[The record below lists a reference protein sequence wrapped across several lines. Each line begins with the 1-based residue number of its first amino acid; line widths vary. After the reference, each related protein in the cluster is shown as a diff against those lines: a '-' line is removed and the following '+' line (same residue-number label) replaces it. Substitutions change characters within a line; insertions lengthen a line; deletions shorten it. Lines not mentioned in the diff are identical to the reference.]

1 MLLRLP
7 LLLALQIGASAAPP
21 APQAPVRA
29 TQILASPDNGLQIT
43 VSVLDPQEAQSLFT
57 ELAERRDIPHGFL
70 PDGSF
75 ARAHKMV
82 RLLDDRNVTAAKAW
96 VLGELFVDSQR
107 FGEVGLTYHV
117 APAVFLREGRSTALY
132 VLDPSLFDK
141 PVPHA
146 AWKAKLLA
154 KPKAKL
160 ERAYF
165 TTRFAYDPRDRAKAM
180 SGYEEEALRDMNAT
194 NRECSRNLFMF
205 DHAKGSQRP

>member
-1 MLLRLP
+1 M
-7 LLLALQIGASAAPP
+7 LLALQIGASAASP
-21 APQAPVRA
+21 APQAPA
-29 TQILASPDNGLQIT
+29 EAPQILASPDNGLQIT
-43 VSVLDPQEAQSLFT
+43 VSVLDPQEARSLFA
-57 ELAERRDIPHGFL
+57 ELAERTDIPHGFML
-70 PDGSF
+70 DGSY

-82 RLLDDRNVTAAKAW
+82 RLLDDKHVTAAKAW

-117 APAVFLREGRSTALY
+117 APAVFLREGRTTTLY
-132 VLDPSLFDK
+132 VMDPSLFDK

-146 AWKAKLLA
+146 TWKAKLLA

-160 ERAYF
+160 ERAFF
-165 TTRFAYDPRDRAKAM
+165 TTRFAYDPRDRSKSM
-180 SGYEEEALRDMNAT
+180 SDYEEEALRDMNAT